1 MKRYYGL
8 AVILILLDQLTKW
21 VVVQT
26 MTIGQSIE
34 VIPNLLY
41 WTSYRNKGAAWGMLE
56 GQMVFFFIIT
66 ILVVAGLVYSVC
78 RNYLTR
84 VRGNRRTGRKI
95 FMQGGVC
102 YNRSVPPAMALLCG
116 APIVVPPDPGLMGA
130 FGAAL
135 ETLRKIGEGDA
146 TSLGDTSTLLD
157 PGVVEEIIRGAKVVV
172 KR

>member
-56 GQMVFFFIIT
+56 GQMAFFFVIT
-66 ILVVAGLVYSVC
+66 ILVVVGLVYFLHKEVNGYQLLGYSVGLLLAGAIGNFID
-78 RNYLTR
+78 RLF
-84 VRGNRRTGRKI
+84 RGEVVDFVDTYPFGYNFPI
-95 FMQGGVC
+95 FNV
-102 YNRSVPPAMALLCG
+102 ADMALTFG
-116 APIVVPPDPGLMGA
+116 VILMV
-130 FGAAL
+130 
-135 ETLRKIGEGDA
+135 IGI
-146 TSLGDTSTLLD
+146 LF
-157 PGVVEEIIRGAKVVV
+157 EEKLHKERGQS
-172 KR
+172 